1 MFSTT
6 LRIPDDLGAF
16 LQEAAREQS
25 LSVNACL
32 ARLLEN
38 WREAERRRRLARD
51 WAEYAADDAA
61 QVIEYAFPAQA
72 DLVAEPPATP
82 YRSTP
87 RRKRRP

>member
-16 LQEAAREQS
+16 LQETARAQS

-32 ARLLEN
+32 ARLLED
-38 WREAERRRRLARD
+38 WREAERHRRLAQD
-51 WAEYAADDAA
+51 WADYAADSTA
-61 QVIEYAFPAQA
+61 QDIEYAFPAQA
-72 DLVAEPPATP
+72 EMAAEKAEA
-82 YRSTP
+82 YRTAP